1 MEENISYTM
10 ENSDSDSVH
19 EWSGDLLDDSDV
31 DFEYQEESTY
41 GKEIWKMIDV
51 HSYNDTDWLTHETCN
66 AKYELLLNQ
75 FYGKNNFSVLQDYAL
90 NEEHNVLKTLIY
102 VNNRVTPIITT
113 YVKLLLTYD
122 KYNKLHAL
130 KNNTKLNNDVIFN
143 LIIKYL

>member
-1 MEENISYTM
+1 
-10 ENSDSDSVH
+10 
-19 EWSGDLLDDSDV
+19 
-31 DFEYQEESTY
+31 
-41 GKEIWKMIDV
+41 MIDV
-51 HSYNDTDWLTHETCN
+51 HLYNDTNRLTHKTCN

-122 KYNKLHAL
+122 KYNKLHIL
-130 KNNTKLNNDVIFN
+130 KNNTKLNNDIIFDI
-143 LIIKYL
+143 IIKYL